1 MKTTQTHIDTDTHKR
16 AQPLPEPL
24 SAEAYQAERISPT
37 LRLLDLAPFEAAYRA
52 YPLRAEMRCASEFLR
67 EFIDSEISVWLV

>member
-1 MKTTQTHIDTDTHKR
+1 MKTTQTHIDADTHKR

-37 LRLLDLAPFEAAYRA
+37 LRLLDLAPFEAAYE
-52 YPLRAEMRCASEFLR
+52 LSL
-67 EFIDSEISVWLV
+67 IHI

>member
-1 MKTTQTHIDTDTHKR
+1 MKTTQTHSDTDTHKR

-37 LRLLDLAPFEAAYRA
+37 LRLLDLALQTAEDRLEAAIRQA
-52 YPLRAEMRCASEFLR
+52 DANMEAMSDPAK
-67 EFIDSEISVWLV
+67 